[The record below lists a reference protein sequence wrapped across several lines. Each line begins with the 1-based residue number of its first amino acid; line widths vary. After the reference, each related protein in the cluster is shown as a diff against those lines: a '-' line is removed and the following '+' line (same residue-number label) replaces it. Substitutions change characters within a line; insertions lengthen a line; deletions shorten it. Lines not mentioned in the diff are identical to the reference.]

1 MSIKRRGLGR
11 GLDAL
16 LPAKRDGAMQ
26 QVDVNLLK
34 PSPQQPRKAFDPEA
48 IAELARSIASKGVL
62 QPLLL
67 RPLGE
72 GYEIIAGE
80 RRYRAA
86 LEAGLSTVP
95 AIVRE
100 LSEQEALEIAI
111 VENLQR
117 EDLSPLEEARAF
129 EQLLSFG
136 LSQEELADVVGKS
149 RSAVAN
155 TLRLLKLPPRA
166 LLALERGEIS
176 AGHARAILAQPEA
189 DQDWALEQILG
200 LGLSVR
206 QAERLKRP
214 AGERLTSER
223 PSLYEQ
229 IEHSLAEV
237 WGTRVR
243 IVGERKGKVE
253 LHFYS
258 RDDLDRLLELL
269 NYRT

>member
-1 MSIKRRGLGR
+1 
-11 GLDAL
+11 
-16 LPAKRDGAMQ
+16 
-26 QVDVNLLK
+26 
-34 PSPQQPRKAFDPEA
+34 
-48 IAELARSIASKGVL
+48 
-62 QPLLL
+62 L

-72 GYEIIAGE
+72 GYEIVAGE

-86 LEAGLSTVP
+86 SEAGLSSVP

-100 LSEQEALEIAI
+100 LSEREALEIALI
-111 VENLQR
+111 ENLQR

-129 EQLLSFG
+129 EALLGFG
-136 LSQEELADVVGKS
+136 LSQEELASAVGKS

-155 TLRLLKLPPRA
+155 ALRLLKLPKRA
-166 LLALERGEIS
+166 LEALERGEIS

-189 DQDWALEQILG
+189 DQDWALEQILS

-214 AGERLTSER
+214 VGERVRSEK
-223 PSLYEQ
+223 PSLYDQ

-237 WGTRVR
+237 WGTKVR
-243 IVGERKGKVE
+243 IIGERKGKVE